1 MGKVTGGGVCVCV
14 YVCVCVQLLNGI
26 YFNCLE
32 IIRLSNFII
41 HLAFLFAVAGPVT
54 SFISNHFIVI
64 PLVFLGIL
72 FQKS

>member
-1 MGKVTGGGVCVCV
+1 MCVCV
-14 YVCVCVQLLNGI
+14 YVCACVCACVQLLNGI

-32 IIRLSNFII
+32 IIRVIGLFNFII

-54 SFISNHFIVI
+54 SFNSNHFIVI
-64 PLVFLGIL
+64 PLAFLGIL